1 MPRETVGLIL
11 FMGVALGIL
20 WGIVSLSLWT
30 FNEQVFPVLIAPLWI
45 TAAIG
50 THLPVNPL
58 VLGAVVSAALGLV
71 PAVALVAL
79 ARARSW

>member
-1 MPRETVGLIL
+1 VAVIL

-30 FNEQVFPVLIAPLWI
+30 FNERVFPVLIAPLWI

-50 THLPVNPL
+50 AHLPVSPL
-58 VLGAVVSAALGLV
+58 VLGTLVSAALGLV
-71 PAVALVAL
+71 PAVALLAL